1 MVKNNIKDFLDILSS
16 RGFIHQTTN
25 LEDLQNKHKHIIGY
39 TGFDCTADCLH
50 VGSLLQLML
59 LRWLQKTNNKP
70 IVLMGGGTTK
80 IGDPSGKDETRKILD
95 EKTINNNLK
104 GIKQVILKFIK
115 FDNSNNGA
123 VLVNNS
129 DWLDDIK
136 YISFLRNFG
145 RHFSVNRMLS
155 FESVKTRLDREQ
167 NLSFLEFNYMI
178 TQAYDYYY
186 LNKKYNCN
194 VQFGG
199 SDQWG
204 NIVNGIELIKKT
216 SMKENNSVN
225 VHAITSP
232 LITTSNGQKM
242 GKTATGAVWLSE
254 KYISVFDFW
263 QFWRN
268 TADNDVIKFLKL
280 FTEITL
286 AEINKLQKLKGQEL
300 NNAKILLANSVTE
313 IVYGKEKANL
323 AEKSSKSLLKNNL
336 EHNDSLPSVSL
347 SLDLLKNGIPLYKI
361 LTLQNILCKSNS
373 DARRL
378 IQQGGAKL
386 NGKKISD
393 CNYIVKESDIQENN
407 MVLISAGAK
416 RHAVIKIS

>member
-1 MVKNNIKDFLDILSS
+1 MNNSIKDFLDILSA

-25 LEDLQNKHKHIIGY
+25 LEDLQKKYKNIIGY

-59 LRWLQKTNNKP
+59 LRWLQKTDNKP

-95 EKTINNNLK
+95 EATINNNLE
-104 GIKQVILKFIK
+104 GIKEVILKFIK
-115 FDNSNNGA
+115 FDNSSCGA
-123 VLVNNS
+123 TLVNNS
-129 DWLDDIK
+129 EWLDDIN
-136 YISFLRNFG
+136 YIDFLRNFG
-145 RHFSVNRMLS
+145 HHFSVNRMLS

-186 LNKKYNCN
+186 LNKNLNCN

-204 NIVNGIELIKKT
+204 NIINGIELIKKT
-216 SMKENNSVN
+216 SISENKTPY

-242 GKTATGAVWLSE
+242 GKTSNGAVWLSE

-268 TADNDVIKFLKL
+268 TTDEDVIKFLKL
-280 FTEITL
+280 FTEI
-286 AEINKLQKLKGQEL
+286 ELK
-300 NNAKILLANSVTE
+300 
-313 IVYGKEKANL
+313 
-323 AEKSSKSLLKNNL
+323 
-336 EHNDSLPSVSL
+336 
-347 SLDLLKNGIPLYKI
+347 
-361 LTLQNILCKSNS
+361 
-373 DARRL
+373 
-378 IQQGGAKL
+378 
-386 NGKKISD
+386 
-393 CNYIVKESDIQENN
+393 
-407 MVLISAGAK
+407 
-416 RHAVIKIS
+416 

>member
-1 MVKNNIKDFLDILSS
+1 MNNDIKDFLDVISS
-16 RGFIHQTTN
+16 RGFVHQTTN
-25 LEDLQNKHKHIIGY
+25 LEELRKNYKNIIGY
-39 TGFDCTADCLH
+39 TGFDCTAECLH

-70 IVLMGGGTTK
+70 IILMGGGTTK

-95 EKTINNNLK
+95 DATIHNNLI

-115 FDNSNNGA
+115 FDDTSNGA
-123 VLVNNS
+123 IMVNNS

-136 YISFLRNFG
+136 YIDFLRNFG

-155 FESVKTRLDREQ
+155 FDSVKTRLDREQ

-186 LNKKYNCN
+186 LNKKFNCN

-204 NIVNGIELIKKT
+204 NIVNGIDLIKKA
-216 SMKENNSVN
+216 SVRNNTN

-232 LITTSNGQKM
+232 LIESSNGQKM
-242 GKTATGAVWLSE
+242 GKTASGAVWLSE
-254 KYISVFDFW
+254 KYFSVFDFW

-268 TADNDVIKFLKL
+268 TTDDDVIKFLKL
-280 FTEITL
+280 FTEIDL
-286 AEINKLQKLKGQEL
+286 KEIEKLKRLQGEEL
-300 NNAKILLANSVTE
+300 NEAKVLLANSVTE
-313 IVYGKEKANL
+313 IVHGAEQASL
-323 AEKSSKSLLKNNL
+323 AEKSSKSLLVNNL
-336 EHNDSLPSVSL
+336 EDNKSLPSVNIKL
-347 SLDLLKNGIPLYKI
+347 NILEEGIPLYKI
-361 LTLQNILCKSNS
+361 FTLENILCKSNS
-373 DARRL
+373 EARRL

-386 NGKKISD
+386 NGRKISD
-393 CNYIVKESDIQENN
+393 CNYVVKNIDIQKNKLI
-407 MVLISAGAK
+407 LISAGSK
-416 RHAVIKIS
+416 RHAIIKVN

>member
-1 MVKNNIKDFLDILSS
+1 MNNSIKDFLDILSA

-25 LEDLQNKHKHIIGY
+25 LEDLQKKYKNIIGY

-59 LRWLQKTNNKP
+59 LRWLQKTDNKP

-95 EKTINNNLK
+95 EATINNNLE
-104 GIKQVILKFIK
+104 GIKEVILKFIN
-115 FDNSNNGA
+115 FDNSSNGA
-123 VLVNNS
+123 TLVNNS
-129 DWLDDIK
+129 VWLDDIN
-136 YISFLRNFG
+136 YIDFLRNFG

-186 LNKKYNCN
+186 LNKNLNCN

-204 NIVNGIELIKKT
+204 NIINGIELIKKT
-216 SMKENNSVN
+216 SSSENKTPN

-242 GKTATGAVWLSE
+242 GKTSNGAIWLSE

-268 TADNDVIKFLKL
+268 TTDEDVIKFLKL
-280 FTEITL
+280 FTEIEL
-286 AEINKLQKLKGQEL
+286 KEINKLEKLKGEEL
-300 NNAKILLANSVTE
+300 NDSKILLANSVTE
-313 IVYGKEKANL
+313 IVHGAEKANL
-323 AEKSSKSLLKNNL
+323 ASKSSDPLLTNNL
-336 EHNDSLPSVSL
+336 EVNDSLPSVGVKL
-347 SLDLLKNGIPLYKI
+347 NLLENGIPFYKVF
-361 LTLQNILCKSNS
+361 TLENILCKSNS
-373 DARRL
+373 EARRL

-386 NGKKISD
+386 NGIKISD
-393 CNYIVKESDIQENN
+393 INYLITKNDIQENKLI
-407 MVLISAGAK
+407 LISAGTK
-416 RHAVIKIS
+416 RHAILKIN

>member
-1 MVKNNIKDFLDILSS
+1 MNNDIKDFLDVLSS
-16 RGFIHQTTN
+16 RGFVHQTTN
-25 LEDLQNKHKHIIGY
+25 LEELRKNYKNIIGY
-39 TGFDCTADCLH
+39 TGFDCTAECLH

-70 IVLMGGGTTK
+70 IILMGGGTTK

-95 EKTINNNLK
+95 DAIIHNNLR

-115 FDNSNNGA
+115 FDDSSNGA
-123 VLVNNS
+123 IMVNNS

-136 YISFLRNFG
+136 YIDFLRNYG

-155 FESVKTRLDREQ
+155 FDSVKTRLDREQ

-186 LNKKYNCN
+186 LNKKFNCN

-204 NIVNGIELIKKT
+204 NIVNGIELIKKA
-216 SMKENNSVN
+216 SASNNTN

-232 LITTSNGQKM
+232 LITSSNGQKM
-242 GKTATGAVWLSE
+242 GKTASGAVWLSE
-254 KYISVFDFW
+254 RYLSVFDFW

-268 TADNDVIKFLKL
+268 TTDDDVIKFLKL
-280 FTEITL
+280 FTEIDL
-286 AEINKLQKLKGQEL
+286 KEIEKLQKLQGEEL
-300 NNAKILLANSVTE
+300 NEAKVLLANSVTE
-313 IVYGKEKANL
+313 IVHGAEKATL
-323 AEKSSKSLLKNNL
+323 ASKSSKSILANNF
-336 EHNDSLPSVSL
+336 EDNNSLPSVNIKL
-347 SLDLLKNGIPLYKI
+347 SLLKEGIPLYKI
-361 LTLQNILCKSNS
+361 FTFENILCVSNS
-373 DARRL
+373 EARRL

-393 CNYIVKESDIQENN
+393 CNYLVKNNDIQDNKLI
-407 MVLISAGAK
+407 LISAGSK
-416 RHAVIKIS
+416 RHAIIKLIK

>member
-1 MVKNNIKDFLDILSS
+1 MNNSIKDFLDILSS
-16 RGFIHQTTN
+16 RGFIHQTTD
-25 LEDLQNKHKHIIGY
+25 LEDLQKKHTNIIGY

-59 LRWLQKTNNKP
+59 LRWLQKTDNKP

-95 EKTINNNLK
+95 EPTINNNLE
-104 GIKQVILKFIK
+104 GIKEIILKFIK
-115 FDNSNNGA
+115 FDNSSYGA

-129 DWLDDIK
+129 EWLDDIN
-136 YISFLRNFG
+136 YIDFLRNFG

-186 LNKKYNCN
+186 LNKNLNCN

-204 NIVNGIELIKKT
+204 NIINGIDLIKKT
-216 SMKENNSVN
+216 SSSENKTSN

-232 LITTSNGQKM
+232 LITSSNGQKM
-242 GKTATGAVWLSE
+242 GKTSNGAVWLSE

-268 TADNDVIKFLKL
+268 TTDEDVIKFLKL
-280 FTEITL
+280 FTEIEL
-286 AEINKLQKLKGQEL
+286 KEINKLEKLEGEEL
-300 NNAKILLANSVTE
+300 NDAKILLANSVTE
-313 IVYGKEKANL
+313 IVHGAEKADL
-323 AEKSSKSLLKNNL
+323 ALKSSDPLIANKL
-336 EHNDSLPSVSL
+336 EVNDSLPSV
-347 SLDLLKNGIPLYKI
+347 DLKLNLLENGIPFYKVF
-361 LTLQNILCKSNS
+361 TLENILCKSNS
-373 DARRL
+373 EARRL

-386 NGKKISD
+386 NGIKILD
-393 CNYIVKESDIQENN
+393 INYLVTKNDIQENKLI
-407 MVLISAGAK
+407 LISAGTK
-416 RHAVIKIS
+416 RHAILKIN

>member
-1 MVKNNIKDFLDILSS
+1 MNNIKDFLDILSS

-25 LEDLQNKHKHIIGY
+25 LDELKKNHENIIGY

-80 IGDPSGKDETRKILD
+80 IGDPSGKDETRKILN
-95 EKTINNNLK
+95 EAAIKKNLK
-104 GIKQVILKFIK
+104 GIEEVILKFIK
-115 FDNSNNGA
+115 FDNSSNGA
-123 VLVNNS
+123 ILVNNS
-129 DWLDDIK
+129 EWLDNIK
-136 YISFLRNFG
+136 YIDFLRNFG
-145 RHFSVNRMLS
+145 RHFSVNRMLG

-186 LNKKYNCN
+186 LNKNLDCN

-216 SMKENNSVN
+216 SDQENKKTN

-242 GKTATGAVWLSE
+242 GKTANGAVWLSE

-268 TADNDVIKFLKL
+268 TTDEDVIKFLKL
-280 FTEITL
+280 FTEIELT
-286 AEINKLQKLKGQEL
+286 EIEKLENLKGEEL
-300 NNAKILLANSVTE
+300 NDAKVLLANAVTE
-313 IVYGKEKANL
+313 IVHGSKKAIL
-323 AEKSSKSLLKNNL
+323 ASQSSKALLINNL
-336 EHNDSLPSVSL
+336 ENNNSLPSVFVKL
-347 SLDLLKNGIPLYKI
+347 NLLEKGMPIYKI
-361 LTLQNILCKSNS
+361 FTLENILCKSNS
-373 DARRL
+373 EARRL

-386 NGKKISD
+386 NGKKVSD
-393 CNYIVKESDIQENN
+393 CNYLVTKNDIQENKLL
-407 MVLISAGAK
+407 LISAGTK
-416 RHAVIKIS
+416 RHAIIKVN

>member
-1 MVKNNIKDFLDILSS
+1 MNNSIKDFLDILSS
-16 RGFIHQTTN
+16 RGFIHQTTD
-25 LEDLQNKHKHIIGY
+25 LEDLQKKNTNIIGY

-59 LRWLQKTNNKP
+59 LRWLQKTDNKP

-95 EKTINNNLK
+95 EPTINNNLE
-104 GIKQVILKFIK
+104 GIKEIILKFIK
-115 FDNSNNGA
+115 FDNSSYGA

-129 DWLDDIK
+129 EWLDDIN
-136 YISFLRNFG
+136 YIDFLRNFG

-186 LNKKYNCN
+186 LNKNLNCN

-204 NIVNGIELIKKT
+204 NIINGIDLIKKT
-216 SMKENNSVN
+216 SSSENKTSN

-232 LITTSNGQKM
+232 LITSSNGQKM
-242 GKTATGAVWLSE
+242 GKTSNGAVWLSE

-268 TADNDVIKFLKL
+268 TTDEDVIKFLKL
-280 FTEITL
+280 FTEIEL
-286 AEINKLQKLKGQEL
+286 KEINKLEKLEGEEL
-300 NNAKILLANSVTE
+300 NDAKILLANSVTE
-313 IVYGKEKANL
+313 IVHGAEKADL
-323 AEKSSKSLLKNNL
+323 ALKSSDPLIANKL
-336 EHNDSLPSVSL
+336 EVNDSLPSV
-347 SLDLLKNGIPLYKI
+347 DLKLNLLENGIPFYKVF
-361 LTLQNILCKSNS
+361 TLENILCKSNS
-373 DARRL
+373 EARRL

-386 NGKKISD
+386 NGIKILD
-393 CNYIVKESDIQENN
+393 INYLVTKNDIQENKLI
-407 MVLISAGAK
+407 LISAGTK
-416 RHAVIKIS
+416 RHAILKIN

>member
-1 MVKNNIKDFLDILSS
+1 MNNSIKDFLDILSS
-16 RGFIHQTTN
+16 RGFIHQTTD
-25 LEDLQNKHKHIIGY
+25 LEDLQKKNTNIIGY

-59 LRWLQKTNNKP
+59 LRWLQKTDNKP

-95 EKTINNNLK
+95 EPTINNNLE
-104 GIKQVILKFIK
+104 GIKEIILKFIK
-115 FDNSNNGA
+115 FDNSSYGA

-129 DWLDDIK
+129 EWLDDIN
-136 YISFLRNFG
+136 YIDFLRNFG

-186 LNKKYNCN
+186 LNKNLNCN

-204 NIVNGIELIKKT
+204 NIINGIDLIKKT
-216 SMKENNSVN
+216 SSSENKTSN

-232 LITTSNGQKM
+232 LITSSNGQKM
-242 GKTATGAVWLSE
+242 GKTSNGAVWLSE

-268 TADNDVIKFLKL
+268 TTDEDVIKFLKL
-280 FTEITL
+280 FTEIEL
-286 AEINKLQKLKGQEL
+286 KEINKLEKLEGEEL
-300 NNAKILLANSVTE
+300 NDAKILLANSVTE
-313 IVYGKEKANL
+313 IVHGAEKANL
-323 AEKSSKSLLKNNL
+323 ASKSSEPLLTNNL
-336 EHNDSLPSVSL
+336 EVNDSLPSVVL
-347 SLDLLKNGIPLYKI
+347 KLNLLESGIPFYKVF
-361 LTLQNILCKSNS
+361 TLENILCKSNS
-373 DARRL
+373 EARRL
-378 IQQGGAKL
+378 IQQGGARL
-386 NGKKISD
+386 NGIKISD
-393 CNYIVKESDIQENN
+393 VNYLVTKNDIQENKLI
-407 MVLISAGAK
+407 LISAGTK
-416 RHAVIKIS
+416 RHAILKIN